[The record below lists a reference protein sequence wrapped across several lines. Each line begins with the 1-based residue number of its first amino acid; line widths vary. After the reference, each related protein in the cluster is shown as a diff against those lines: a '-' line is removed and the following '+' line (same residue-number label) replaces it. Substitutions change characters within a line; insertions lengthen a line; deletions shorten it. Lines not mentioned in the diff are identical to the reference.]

1 MGRDRTPGAS
11 SVPSLLAMLVM
22 LLVLCALSRRD
33 GTLWNVLSLAMDGA
47 RDPTIFPRSDDVLR
61 VDGGKLK
68 NVLSLP
74 MDGVRD
80 PTIFPRSDDV
90 LRVDDD
96 DPARDVLRVDDRRDW

>member
-1 MGRDRTPGAS
+1 MLRVDGGKLKNE
-11 SVPSLLAMLVM
+11 SLP
-22 LLVLCALSRRD
+22 
-33 GTLWNVLSLAMDGA
+33 MDGA
-47 RDPTIFPRSDDVLR
+47 RDPVTEPTIFPRRDVLRVDDDDPASDVLR

>member
-1 MGRDRTPGAS
+1 
-11 SVPSLLAMLVM
+11 MLVM

-61 VDGGKLK
+61 VD
-68 NVLSLP
+68 
-74 MDGVRD
+74 
-80 PTIFPRSDDV
+80 
-90 LRVDDD
+90 DD